1 MKKLVYVLVILT
13 TLLRASEEVPAK
25 EEVAKLYVA
34 TFNRAPD
41 FSGLNYW
48 TNDSGLRL
56 SQIAESF
63 FDQPETRELYPS
75 GNSNRSFIQSVYA
88 NLFNREPD
96 TAGWNYWEDELNS
109 NRFSKNSFILAVI
122 NGAQDNDISHDKT
135 ILENKTKVGLS
146 FSEAKLS
153 DMNDAKSILVGVSD
167 DETTITSAVMQFGI
181 SLYGNKSSA
190 NVAPIAN
197 AGEDLYIYVGGEV
210 YLDASNSSDNDG
222 KIVSYEWKENDIVL
236 STKSSFYKSDLS
248 VGVHTITLIVMDDDG
263 EISSDTVSIT
273 VEEGYG
279 KI

>member
-1 MKKLVYVLVILT
+1 M
-13 TLLRASEEVPAK
+13 
-25 EEVAKLYVA
+25 
-34 TFNRAPD
+34 
-41 FSGLNYW
+41 
-48 TNDSGLRL
+48 
-56 SQIAESF
+56 
-63 FDQPETRELYPS
+63 
-75 GNSNRSFIQSVYA
+75 
-88 NLFNREPD
+88 
-96 TAGWNYWEDELNS
+96 
-109 NRFSKNSFILAVI
+109 AVI